1 MADEDFDDI
10 LRRAALPDA
19 QPAEQPA
26 FDYDDWL
33 AKLNTTGAQAD
44 PDRPTVMIHPPA
56 AAVEQSDTEGDQA
69 TSSPSVQVFAPA
81 PPAAA
86 RPQEP
91 PLDLSEGEAPMASPQ
106 SRLIQLETEL
116 AGEREARRLQQQ
128 ALVSAHRQLDYA
140 SAELAR
146 SHQNRDTLESEASE
160 FKATE
165 QAQRIQLREESVR
178 STRDG
183 AVIRSLQQR
192 EASLLAQLSGALQER
207 DTASAAA
214 TSHRRDAESL
224 RRDCAELHR
233 LQLEDRRMLQRLKRE
248 NSHLLHVAETSKA
261 QMEAAVAKMTQ
272 QSAQQAA
279 AQQQAAQAQQQAQYD
294 RQDRA
299 HAARFQE
306 PLVQDPFVMGAP
318 APPPPEAR
326 AAPSSPAYRVASYAT
341 PAVPSSPPP
350 PLPPPPG
357 QLAQA
362 PAPVASAKRQLLQE
376 FAPQPRPQPPAPIPV
391 ASLPPAVPPP
401 PMLPGPPTPP
411 RVAPAMAP
419 HTAGLPVAAKHRAT
433 RRAVP
438 NARERSFNL
447 LSGEATDEAT
457 GATPR
462 ASHLV
467 WEKGVA
473 FIAPTRNVQ
482 ALPVAPPYV
491 PPPAAAP
498 AQPSVPAPPWA
509 HAPLPPSIPELS
521 ASQDAVPFAIDD
533 DVSRRA
539 TEAIA
544 PLEKELLSLS
554 MQKDRL
560 DAEYAR
566 MPISAGRTAAERRS
580 KALCEERLNE
590 IAQRMGA
597 LRLKLKTLQPMR
609 R

>member
-1 MADEDFDDI
+1 
-10 LRRAALPDA
+10 
-19 QPAEQPA
+19 
-26 FDYDDWL
+26 
-33 AKLNTTGAQAD
+33 
-44 PDRPTVMIHPPA
+44 
-56 AAVEQSDTEGDQA
+56 
-69 TSSPSVQVFAPA
+69 
-81 PPAAA
+81 
-86 RPQEP
+86 
-91 PLDLSEGEAPMASPQ
+91 
-106 SRLIQLETEL
+106 
-116 AGEREARRLQQQ
+116 
-128 ALVSAHRQLDYA
+128 
-140 SAELAR
+140 
-146 SHQNRDTLESEASE
+146 
-160 FKATE
+160 
-165 QAQRIQLREESVR
+165 
-178 STRDG
+178 
-183 AVIRSLQQR
+183 
-192 EASLLAQLSGALQER
+192 
-207 DTASAAA
+207 
-214 TSHRRDAESL
+214 
-224 RRDCAELHR
+224 
-233 LQLEDRRMLQRLKRE
+233 
-248 NSHLLHVAETSKA
+248 
-261 QMEAAVAKMTQ
+261 
-272 QSAQQAA
+272 
-279 AQQQAAQAQQQAQYD
+279 
-294 RQDRA
+294 
-299 HAARFQE
+299 
-306 PLVQDPFVMGAP
+306 
-318 APPPPEAR
+318 
-326 AAPSSPAYRVASYAT
+326 
-341 PAVPSSPPP
+341 
-350 PLPPPPG
+350 
-357 QLAQA
+357 
-362 PAPVASAKRQLLQE
+362 
-376 FAPQPRPQPPAPIPV
+376 
-391 ASLPPAVPPP
+391 
-401 PMLPGPPTPP
+401 
-411 RVAPAMAP
+411 MAP

-609 R
+609 S